1 VTHQELIAKAASVVR
16 RKTVREFTI
25 ADVGCA
31 LITSSGHVYTGVCID
46 TGSGMGICAE
56 HNAIGSMITEGEF
69 RIKTIVAVWKDDGGN
84 CYVVAPCGKCR
95 EFMYQIGEEN
105 LKTEVILGND
115 KVVTLK
121 DLLPYFDWYRK
132 A

>member
-1 VTHQELIAKAASVVR
+1 MTHQELIAKAASVVR
-16 RKTVREFTI
+16 PKKIREFTI

-31 LITSSGHVYTGVCID
+31 LVTLSGRVYTGVCID
-46 TGSGMGICAE
+46 TRSGMGICAE
-56 HNAIGSMITEGEF
+56 HNAIGSMVTEGEY
-69 RIKTIVAVWKDDGGN
+69 RIKTIVAVWKDDAGN
-84 CYVVAPCGKCR
+84 CYVAAPCGKCR
-95 EFMYQIGEEN
+95 EFMYQIDEEN

-121 DLLPYFDWYRK
+121 DLLPYFDWYQK